1 MANIKMELVDN
12 DYVTRAKLDLGG
24 ISKKDNLEMFLREI
38 DEELF
43 IGKTASLEIEGL
55 NKYPVTF
62 EISKVE

>member
-1 MANIKMELVDN
+1 MANIKMELIDN
-12 DYVTRAKLDLGG
+12 DHVTQAKFDLGG
-24 ISKKDNLEMFLREI
+24 DLEDFLREI

-55 NKYPVTF
+55 SKHLITF

>member
-1 MANIKMELVDN
+1 MANIKMELIDS

-24 ISKKDNLEMFLREI
+24 IPKKDNLEMFLREI

-55 NKYPVTF
+55 NKHPVTF